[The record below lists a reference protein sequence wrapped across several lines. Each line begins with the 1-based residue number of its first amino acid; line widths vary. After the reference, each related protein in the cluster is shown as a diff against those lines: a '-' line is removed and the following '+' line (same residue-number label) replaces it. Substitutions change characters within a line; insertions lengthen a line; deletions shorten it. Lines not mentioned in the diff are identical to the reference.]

1 MAARKSRLIKA
12 SLIIDADLHA
22 RWSACASLRNVPRN
36 AIAVDALEAALKGIV
51 CFDRLRKSD
60 RSTSSNRVTEDCQIT
75 SEEENPEHDE
85 DS

>member
-1 MAARKSRLIKA
+1 MATKKSRLVKA

-36 AIAVDALEAALKGIV
+36 AIAVDALESALKGIV

-60 RSTSSNRVTEDCQIT
+60 RVADKDRAEQAPEII
-75 SEEENPEHDE
+75 SEEENPE
-85 DS
+85 